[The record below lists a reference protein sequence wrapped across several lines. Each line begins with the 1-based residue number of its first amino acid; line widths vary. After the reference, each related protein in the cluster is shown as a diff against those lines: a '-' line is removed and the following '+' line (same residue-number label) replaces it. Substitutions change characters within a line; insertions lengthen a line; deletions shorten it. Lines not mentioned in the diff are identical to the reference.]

1 MHSSGIQKI
10 KKKCRVYI
18 TYATLESTQNNTEIV
33 FNIIYVKKHIQ
44 LHDNNKYQLQI
55 VVISRETGR
64 GETSGRKTESFSWIY
79 KNFL

>member
-1 MHSSGIQKI
+1 MES
-10 KKKCRVYI
+10 KKYKRNAEI
-18 TYATLESTQNNTEIV
+18 HIMYATLESMQNNTEIV
-33 FNIIYVKKHIQ
+33 CNTIYVRKHIH

-79 KNFL
+79 ENFL

>member
-1 MHSSGIQKI
+1 M
-10 KKKCRVYI
+10 
-18 TYATLESTQNNTEIV
+18 YATLESTQNNTEID
-33 FNIIYVKKHIQ
+33 FNIIYVGKHTQ

-79 KNFL
+79 ENFV